1 MGALASQASERS
13 TKAVRT
19 SKPPLAPN
27 PRHREPTNPK
37 TVHGNVYCDRTLPIV
52 SYALT
57 VWYDPF
63 TGLPAMQMWDNC
75 LRPRCPTFSR
85 GRIRAYANSWSADAY
100 PRISST
106 AGAPVAH
113 TRKSLPADRCIPAN
127 LVHLPPMGGRDL
139 RVCTVSGPLPRF
151 AFGKSQVTSI
161 ILKKD
166 KLIPANLVRS
176 RRRNGRNRRVCAD
189 GARTDLVGSCAGCAK
204 AGLEACT
211 TARTIASRAD

>member
-100 PRISST
+100 PRISSICPRWVD
-106 AGAPVAH
+106 GICGYAPF
-113 TRKSLPADRCIPAN
+113 PAPFR
-127 LVHLPPMGGRDL
+127 G
-139 RVCTVSGPLPRF
+139 SPLESPR
-151 AFGKSQVTSI
+151 SHRLS
-161 ILKKD
+161 
-166 KLIPANLVRS
+166 S
-176 RRRNGRNRRVCAD
+176 RRISSYPQISSAPAGVMDGIDGFAPTAQEPTWSVLARVARRRD
-189 GARTDLVGSCAGCAK
+189 WKRARRR
-204 AGLEACT
+204 
-211 TARTIASRAD
+211 AR